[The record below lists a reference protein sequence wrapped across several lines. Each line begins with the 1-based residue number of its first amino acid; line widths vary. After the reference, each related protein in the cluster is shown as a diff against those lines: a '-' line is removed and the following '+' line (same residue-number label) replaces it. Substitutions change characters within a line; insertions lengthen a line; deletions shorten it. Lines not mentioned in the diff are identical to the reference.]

1 MIIDAKDLI
10 VGRFATHVAKAA
22 LLGQDINIVNAEKAV
37 ITGNSLHTMSL
48 FKQRADRGT
57 HVKGPFIPKRPHM
70 LLKRMIRGM
79 LPHRSSRGKVALAR
93 IKCHTGVPAEFEG
106 KKFTTFKE
114 ANKSK
119 LKVLKFVRIEDIT
132 QHIGGRRE

>member
-22 LLGQDINIVNAEKAV
+22 LLGQDIHIVNAEKAI
-37 ITGNSLHTMSL
+37 ITGNATQKKAL
-48 FKQRADRGT
+48 FQQRNNRGT
-57 HVKGPFIPKRPHM
+57 HSTGPYIPKRPHM

-79 LPHRSSRGKVALAR
+79 LPHRTSRGKVALAR
-93 IKCHTGVPAEFEG
+93 VKCYTGIPAEFAG
-106 KKFTTFKE
+106 KKFDTFKE

-119 LKVLKFVRIEDIT
+119 LKVLKYVRIEDLT
-132 QHIGGRRE
+132 QYIGGRRA